1 MSVCG
6 ILWFKD
12 PLENHLWTLSCL
24 WNVHY
29 SICGNCLSTRGQR
42 HGPMMGSE
50 DLKIQYYVTLQYHR
64 CIAVAC
70 TGTGYS
76 KDLKILYHTSTG

>member
-1 MSVCG
+1 
-6 ILWFKD
+6 
-12 PLENHLWTLSCL
+12 
-24 WNVHY
+24 
-29 SICGNCLSTRGQR
+29 
-42 HGPMMGSE
+42 MMGSE